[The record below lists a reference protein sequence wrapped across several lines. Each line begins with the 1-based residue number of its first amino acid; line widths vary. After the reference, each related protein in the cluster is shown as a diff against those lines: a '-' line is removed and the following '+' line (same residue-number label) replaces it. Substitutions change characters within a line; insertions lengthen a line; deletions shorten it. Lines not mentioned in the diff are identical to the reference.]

1 MNQSNILVLG
11 GTQMLGRDFVETL
24 SNSEEH
30 KIILAN
36 RGITNPSLFNEIDHI
51 TIDRNDKSLCSGLSS
66 QPYDYVIDFSCYN
79 LNQFNNTFPYL
90 QYKKYILISTQS
102 VLDSTVLEKQDRS
115 DLYYQYCLQKKQ
127 LEDYIVKDENIKNIT
142 IVRPCAVYGDYDYT
156 NRFERR
162 GNDFFW
168 KYTNNAKASKETG
181 CISVKDVTKS
191 LLDLLF
197 FNQEQRVYIH
207 NIG

>member
-1 MNQSNILVLG
+1 MNQSNVLVLG

-24 SNSEEH
+24 SNSKEH
-30 KIILAN
+30 KITLAN
-36 RGITNPSLFNEIDHI
+36 RGITNPSLFDEIDHI
-51 TIDRNDKSLCSGLSS
+51 TIDRNDRSLCSDLSS
-66 QPYDYVIDFSCYN
+66 QSYDYIVDFSCYN

-90 QYKKYILISTQS
+90 QYKRYILISTQS
-102 VLDSTVLEKQDRS
+102 VLETAVLEKQDRS
-115 DLYYQYCLQKKQ
+115 DLYYQYCVQKKQ
-127 LEDYIVKDENIKNIT
+127 LEDSIVNNESIKDIT
-142 IVRPCAVYGDYDYT
+142 IVRPCAVYGDHDYT

-181 CISVKDVTKS
+181 CVSVKDVTKS

-197 FNQEQRVYIH
+197 VSQEQRVYIY

>member
-66 QPYDYVIDFSCYN
+66 QPYDYFIDFSCYN
-79 LNQFNNTFPYL
+79 LNQFNNTFP
-90 QYKKYILISTQS
+90 
-102 VLDSTVLEKQDRS
+102 
-115 DLYYQYCLQKKQ
+115 
-127 LEDYIVKDENIKNIT
+127 
-142 IVRPCAVYGDYDYT
+142 
-156 NRFERR
+156 
-162 GNDFFW
+162 
-168 KYTNNAKASKETG
+168 
-181 CISVKDVTKS
+181 
-191 LLDLLF
+191 
-197 FNQEQRVYIH
+197 
-207 NIG
+207 

>member
-1 MNQSNILVLG
+1 MNQSNVLVLG

-24 SNSEEH
+24 SNSKEH
-30 KIILAN
+30 KITLAN
-36 RGITNPSLFNEIDHI
+36 RGITNPSLFDEIDHI
-51 TIDRNDKSLCSGLSS
+51 TIDRNDRSLCADLSS
-66 QPYDYVIDFSCYN
+66 QSYDYIVDFSCYN

-90 QYKKYILISTQS
+90 QYKRYILISTQS
-102 VLDSTVLEKQDRS
+102 VLETAVLEKQDRS
-115 DLYYQYCLQKKQ
+115 DLYYQYCVQKKQ
-127 LEDYIVKDENIKNIT
+127 LEDSIVNNEFIKNIT
-142 IVRPCAVYGDYDYT
+142 IVRPCAVYGDHDYT

-181 CISVKDVTKS
+181 CVSVKDVTKS
-191 LLDLLF
+191 LLGLLF
-197 FNQEQRVYIH
+197 VSQEQRVYIY